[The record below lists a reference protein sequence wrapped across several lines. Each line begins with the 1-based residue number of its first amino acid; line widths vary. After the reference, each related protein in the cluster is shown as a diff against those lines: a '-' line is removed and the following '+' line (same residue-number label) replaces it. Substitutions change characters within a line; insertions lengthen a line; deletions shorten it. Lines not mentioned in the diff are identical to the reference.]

1 LNDHV
6 ELGFEGLGLVGVEER
21 MSIFEQEVEDFC
33 GLGVELHGVWSV
45 FEVAVT
51 SPFNKEL
58 DFGCNLLV
66 ERGVES
72 DVVGLR
78 DEVTGQVEQKFISGL
93 VDVDELGSALRLLQG
108 LNNQFIHEAKFYFVV
123 GLAF

>member
-1 LNDHV
+1 
-6 ELGFEGLGLVGVEER
+6 
-21 MSIFEQEVEDFC
+21 M
-33 GLGVELHGVWSV
+33 ELHGVWGV

-78 DEVTGQVEQKFISGL
+78 GEVAGQVEQKFISGL
-93 VDVDELGSALRLLQG
+93 VDIDELWSALGLLQG
-108 LNNQFIHEAKFYFVV
+108 LNNQFIHEAKLDFVV
-123 GLAF
+123 GLTFRDHHKSFSF

>member
-1 LNDHV
+1 M
-6 ELGFEGLGLVGVEER
+6 ELGFKGLDLVGVEER
-21 MSIFEQEVEDFC
+21 MSIFEEKVEDFD

-51 SPFNKEL
+51 SPFHKEL
-58 DFGCNLLV
+58 DFGCNFLV
-66 ERGVES
+66 EGGVKS

-78 DEVTGQVEQKFISGL
+78 DEVAGQVEQKFISGL
-93 VDVDELGSALRLLQG
+93 VDIDELGSALGLLQG
-108 LNNQFIHEAKFYFVV
+108 LNNQFIHEAKLDFVV